1 MPEKISGVLVANISA
16 KSPYAPIMRSNTII
30 MEVNG
35 QSVSEPKDVDKY
47 VDKEKA
53 NRFYI
58 WYNGRVR
65 YLVIR
70 F

>member
-1 MPEKISGVLVANISA
+1 VLVADISA
-16 KSPYAPIMRSNTII
+16 KSPYAQIMRPNTII

-35 QSVSEPKDVDKY
+35 QSVNEAKDIGNY
-47 VDKEKA
+47 IDKEKA
-53 NRFYI
+53 NRLYI

>member
-1 MPEKISGVLVANISA
+1 MPEKISGVLVKDISA
-16 KSPYAPIMRSNTII
+16 KSPYAQVMRPNTII

-35 QSVSEPKDVDKY
+35 QSVKEPKDIGKY
-47 VDKEKA
+47 IDQEKA
-53 NRFYI
+53 NRLYI

>member
-1 MPEKISGVLVANISA
+1 
-16 KSPYAPIMRSNTII
+16 MRPNTII

-35 QSVSEPKDVDKY
+35 QSVNEAKDIGNY
-47 VDKEKA
+47 IDKEKA
-53 NRFYI
+53 NRLYI